1 MNLQETNRV
10 LAFAGKTLL
19 LFLGALV
26 GQKMILDTLFQ
37 NFRKPIQNYIST
49 KERVV
54 TPESATFF
62 ENSEQLPTK
71 PKKDLENFKVYLRI
85 LGR

>member
-1 MNLQETNRV
+1 M
-10 LAFAGKTLL
+10 
-19 LFLGALV
+19 

-37 NFRKPIQNYIST
+37 NIRKPIQICIST

-54 TPESATFF
+54 TAESATFF

-71 PKKDLENFKVYLRI
+71 PNKDLENFKVYLRI